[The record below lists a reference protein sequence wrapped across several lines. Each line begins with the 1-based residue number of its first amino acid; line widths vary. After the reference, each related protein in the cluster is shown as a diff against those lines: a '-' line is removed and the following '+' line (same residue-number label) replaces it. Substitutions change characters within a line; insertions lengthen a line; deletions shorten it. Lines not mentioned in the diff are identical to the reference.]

1 MFFKFYSQEFSVY
14 NLCKNIL
21 SPNLSTMQ
29 IYTRLPLLND
39 YLSKGLMNI
48 LCIGKFIN
56 IWGKLIEYF
65 LPIYLDRLALFQYNS
80 MSQKKSRR
88 CKHEENLSTK

>member
-1 MFFKFYSQEFSVY
+1 
-14 NLCKNIL
+14 
-21 SPNLSTMQ
+21 
-29 IYTRLPLLND
+29 
-39 YLSKGLMNI
+39 MNI
-48 LCIGKFIN
+48 LCIGKFFYIYV
-56 IWGKLIEYF
+56 KPIEYF